1 MPNKD
6 SVTEIFIIA
15 IVFAWPVMSIIFYL
29 FIFVK
34 AFVRS
39 FNRIDTT
46 QQSPLSSP
54 EMELKNEQ
62 QDNELKNNFSLERIN
77 EWQSIEGSNNLVA
90 NTVKKGNKDLLM
102 VFMLEQNEIC
112 IQYRNS
118 TKLYI
123 EMLEDAGIPLNKTK
137 PDMQSQGIKL
147 PIPYSNASEVAPYFA
162 QD

>member
-15 IVFAWPVMSIIFYL
+15 IVFAWPVMSIIYYL

-62 QDNELKNNFSLERIN
+62 PDNELKNNFSLERIN

-118 TKLYI
+118 TKYC
-123 EMLEDAGIPLNKTK
+123 
-137 PDMQSQGIKL
+137 
-147 PIPYSNASEVAPYFA
+147 
-162 QD
+162 

>member
-1 MPNKD
+1 MRLTWIMHLQNKEMNHMPDKD

-15 IVFAWPVMSIIFYL
+15 IVFAWPVMSIIYYL

-62 QDNELKNNFSLERIN
+62 PDNELKNNFSLERFFKAHIFGFTY
-77 EWQSIEGSNNLVA
+77 EETYFDS
-90 NTVKKGNKDLLM
+90 
-102 VFMLEQNEIC
+102 
-112 IQYRNS
+112 RNGGRS
-118 TKLYI
+118 CR
-123 EMLEDAGIPLNKTK
+123 
-137 PDMQSQGIKL
+137 MQFGG
-147 PIPYSNASEVAPYFA
+147 
-162 QD
+162 